1 MISYNIKLI
10 FYTKEKLMKLLVI
23 VNHII
28 NYCYHQST
36 LISTISKFFVNVQL
50 FIRDYKI
57 N

>member
-28 NYCYHQST
+28 NYCYHRST
-36 LISTISKFFVNVQL
+36 LIITISKFVNVQL